1 MTTTTMCNHPLQ
13 HDPKHNHLTRH
24 WKSWEK
30 PITYPF
36 TSALVIPDFSYS
48 ITASVL
54 HQHPPNRLIK
64 KHRDKKNR
72 TKDFRQQNSTTTT
85 QILRQ
90 ILQQFSNNII
100 NSGLREVSRKA
111 SHVDVGHWLARWLPR
126 LLATCHI
133 LRCQAEG
140 GAHPLDVSFRDLGFL
155 VLGGGWGFVY
165 VPCRENRLVS
175 EHLRI
180 KRMFDD
186 ALP

>member
-54 HQHPPNRLIK
+54 HHHPPNRLIQK
-64 KHRDKKNR
+64 TETKKNT
-72 TKDFRQQNSTTTT
+72 TKDFLQQNSTTTT

-90 ILQQFSNNII
+90 ILQQFCNNNKKKRN

-140 GAHPLDVSFRDLGFL
+140 GAHPLDVSFRDLAFL
-155 VLGGGWGFVY
+155 VLGGGGVWRGWFVY
-165 VPCRENRLVS
+165 VPCSVIGWWANT
-175 EHLRI
+175 
-180 KRMFDD
+180 
-186 ALP
+186 